1 MDTSNLISRYF
12 SKIQNFISQNYRKII
27 FKKKISYRYFL
38 IFFVKLQHE
47 LIFMYIHTWWW
58 IAWVNFSSSHLI
70 DTLGGFKLQFF
81 RDTFLVGHSVWMVE
95 LAFIAVG
102 AFLVVG
108 TGLRQLWREFHF
120 LSKKLIEIGSI
131 AAKRIIRRH
140 KPKKKNFHF
149 TNFLAD
155 FF

>member
-1 MDTSNLISRYF
+1 
-12 SKIQNFISQNYRKII
+12 
-27 FKKKISYRYFL
+27 
-38 IFFVKLQHE
+38 
-47 LIFMYIHTWWW
+47 MYIHTWWW

-140 KPKKKNFHF
+140 KPKKKNFSFHEF
-149 TNFLAD
+149 FGGLFLKKYFKKYIFPPLFYNNMKNKVVVVAFCFKYNCKD
-155 FF
+155 IMMVLIFFCF